1 MGYYSDVYI
10 ELTEKAFRFAVDNYR
25 NNPKY
30 SDIAENPFTLAD
42 RIYIIPDCNCV
53 GFFFQQIKWYTD
65 YFDEIKFWTET
76 LSKLE
81 ELAEE
86 DEEIGY
92 YFIRMGEEWEDIE
105 ESYQNSHYHG
115 YPIMEINI
123 SPNAKIASFEEI
135 HQKTAKAG

>member
-1 MGYYSDVYI
+1 MFT
-10 ELTEKAFRFAVDNYR
+10 LNLREKAFRFAVDNYR

-30 SDIAENPFTLAD
+30 SDMAENPFTLAD
-42 RIYIIPDCNCV
+42 RVYIIPDCNCV
-53 GFFFQQIKWYTD
+53 GFFFHWIKWYTD
-65 YFDEIKFWTET
+65 YFDEIIFWTET

-86 DEEIGY
+86 DKEIGY
-92 YFIRMGEEWEDIE
+92 YFIRMGEEKEDIE